1 MLFPL
6 IFSIPYYCM
15 KVKYFVDK
23 NKRLIKRQ
31 GAIDFYIHKVI
42 RNKWYRFRP
51 IDYICHVYYKMGGP
65 LVRVIEDSKTWED
78 LKEGDRI

>member
-1 MLFPL
+1 M
-6 IFSIPYYCM
+6 SN
-15 KVKYFVDK
+15 KYFVDK

-31 GAIDFYIHKVI
+31 CATDFYIHKVI
-42 RNKWYRFRP
+42 RNKWYRFHP
-51 IDYICHVYYKMGGP
+51 LDYVYHVCKIGGP